1 MKVTLIGLGNLKG
14 DLTVRAEQALKSAH
28 KIIARTANT
37 ASFASLE
44 NFGVETLDNL
54 FEKSRNFDTLNNK
67 LASAVL
73 AAAKESDVCYCVD
86 GAVCEDEACRIILK
100 KHKDTEIIEGVSKSA
115 RAASLAKL
123 SAAQYSAVS
132 AYNVENLKSCRA
144 AVVFDI
150 DCYYIATLVK
160 EKLSMLF
167 GDEVDCTFICGNLA
181 TKIKVYEIDRQKNYD
196 YSCCVAVEEDEF
208 LKKERFDFVDLEHII
223 RLLRAPDG
231 CPWDKE
237 QTNESIKSNVIEE
250 AYELAD
256 AIERGDDD
264 GIEEETGDVLLQA
277 AFHSVM
283 KEEQGVFCASDA
295 ITRLVKKLIFRHSH
309 IFGKDKAQGA
319 DDALSVWEKNKK
331 EEKHMTTFGESVEAV
346 PKNFPACMR
355 AQKVGKRAAKC
366 GMDFLSPVSASEKMF
381 EEVGELVEAMQS
393 GDKNAVFDEAG
404 DVLFAAVNTCRLAGV
419 DCEEALKAATQ
430 KFTERFVKF
439 EQLIIA
445 DGKDITNLNG
455 LEYDYYWQQA
465 KDAIKKS
472 ENR

>member
-14 DLTVRAEQALKSAH
+14 DLTERAFKALKSAK

-37 ASFASLE
+37 ASFANLE
-44 NFGVETLDNL
+44 GFVVETLDNL
-54 FEKSRNFDTLNNK
+54 FECSRNFDTLNKK
-67 LASAVL
+67 LAAAVL
-73 AAAKESDVCYCVD
+73 SAAKESDVCYCVD
-86 GAVCEDEACRIILK
+86 GAVCEDEACRIILN
-100 KHKDTEIIEGVSKSA
+100 KHKDTEIIEGVSKA
-115 RAASLAKL
+115 AHCASLARL

-132 AYNVENLKSCRA
+132 AYSAEELKSCRA
-144 AVVFDI
+144 AVVYDI
-150 DCYYIATLVK
+150 DCYYVATLVK
-160 EKLSMLF
+160 EKLSSLF
-167 GDEVDCTFICGNLA
+167 GDEADCTFIADGKA
-181 TKIKVYEIDRQKNYD
+181 EKIKIYEIDRQKKYNL
-196 YSCCVAVEEDEF
+196 SCAVAVEEGEF
-208 LKKERFDFVDLEHII
+208 LKKDRFDFDDLLHII

-231 CPWDKE
+231 CPWDRV

-256 AIERGDDD
+256 AIERNDDD

-331 EEKHMTTFGESVEAV
+331 KEKHMTTFGESVEAV

-381 EEVGELVEAMQS
+381 EEVGELIEAMQKE
-393 GDKNAVFDEAG
+393 DKNAVFDEAG

-419 DCEEALKAATQ
+419 DCEEALRAATQ
-430 KFTERFVKF
+430 KFAERFVKF

-445 DGKDITNLNG
+445 DGKDVTALNG

-465 KDAIKKS
+465 KNAVKKS
-472 ENR
+472 